1 MSDTKLTPEITEMV
15 CSYKEKGNSYDT
27 SAQAVGICRQ
37 TLYNWMERGEKGEPD
52 FLQFLQAIKKARAKA
67 EMRHV
72 EVIEDAMDK
81 SWQAAAWWL
90 ERRNRDKWG
99 QHTEQ
104 KIEHTGKID
113 SSIIFKFEVKQ
124 DDITSTKG
132 TATKTEPGT
141 TGNKDTSVRSV

>member
-1 MSDTKLTPEITEMV
+1 MSDTKLTPEITEII
-15 CSYKEKGNSYDT
+15 CQYIEKGNSIET
-27 SAQAVGICRQ
+27 AAQAVGICRK
-37 TLYNWMERGEKGEPD
+37 TFYNWLDRGEKEEPE
-52 FLQFLQAIKKARAKA
+52 FIQFTHNIKKARAKS

-113 SSIIFKFEVKQ
+113 SN
-124 DDITSTKG
+124 ITYEYKVIENAVTSPSPVTPK
-132 TATKTEPGT
+132 T
-141 TGNKDTSVRSV
+141 TGSNGSDETI